1 MSLSELELF
10 EHATHLS
17 GERPDGMRYGGGG
30 RESGKGER
38 HKFHLEA
45 SIFSQQVLASH
56 GEGQVR
62 ATSLCGVVSV
72 LNISK
77 SAET

>member
-10 EHATHLS
+10 EHATNLGS
-17 GERPDGMRYGGGG
+17 ERPDGMRYGGGG
-30 RESGKGER
+30 RGSGKGER

-62 ATSLCGVVSV
+62 ATSLWGCLGF
-72 LNISK
+72 
-77 SAET
+77 EYQ